1 MTAPSGLMKHNT
13 SDMITFLEILLF
25 TANPISEVAL
35 LMEKV
40 FFKDEK
46 SEMNLGYNMNYDREY
61 ILLLSPEILWDNLL
75 SSDTTEMKS
84 VGL

>member
-1 MTAPSGLMKHNT
+1 
-13 SDMITFLEILLF
+13 MITFLEILLF
-25 TANPISEVAL
+25 TGNPISEVAL

>member
-1 MTAPSGLMKHNT
+1 
-13 SDMITFLEILLF
+13 MITFLEILLF

-46 SEMNLGYNMNYDREY
+46 SEMNLGYNMNYDGDIFY
-61 ILLLSPEILWDNLL
+61 C
-75 SSDTTEMKS
+75 
-84 VGL
+84 